1 MLKNLLKS
9 ELLNQNYL
17 SDEQVIIMKIKDLI
31 TSRQLE
37 PGDKLPSERTLSE
50 KLNFSR
56 NQIRS
61 AIQKLEFYGLVKKL
75 PQSGTVVSNIGITA
89 LNGMMQDI
97 LKLQQPDFKSLVET
111 RILLEKNMVKL
122 AAERRSKESL
132 DDLKVTLN
140 EFNKKILN
148 GEEAIEEDL
157 MFHLKIAEASG
168 NSVIHSLMLIIV
180 PEIIMYFT
188 QNKICSDVR
197 GQKLIDE
204 HIAIYEA
211 IKDQDPNK
219 AIEALEIHLSDVS
232 NYCNEN

>member
-1 MLKNLLKS
+1 MEEKLFEKNATA
-9 ELLNQNYL
+9 NQVVT
-17 SDEQVIIMKIKDLI
+17 DEEVIIMKIKNLI
-31 TSRQLE
+31 TSKQLE

-97 LKLQQPDFKSLVET
+97 LKIQQPDFKSLVET
-111 RILLEKNMVKL
+111 RVLLERMMVKL
-122 AAERRSKESL
+122 AAERRSEESL
-132 DDLKVTLN
+132 IELKETLAS
-140 EFNKKILN
+140 FNKKILA
-148 GEEAIEEDL
+148 GENAIEEDL
-157 MFHLKIAEASG
+157 LFHLKIAEASG

-180 PEIIMYFT
+180 PEIILYFT

-197 GQKLIDE
+197 GQRLIDE
-204 HIAIYEA
+204 HIAIFEA
-211 IKDQDPNK
+211 IKDQDPQRAEK
-219 AIEALEIHLSDVS
+219 ALEVHLTDIL
-232 NYCNEN
+232 NFCNKD

>member
-1 MLKNLLKS
+1 MIEKLLKQN
-9 ELLNQNYL
+9 LNSVDSS

-31 TSRQLE
+31 TSKQLE
-37 PGDKLPSERTLSE
+37 PGDKLPSERTLSD
-50 KLNFSR
+50 KLGFSR
-56 NQIRS
+56 SQIRS

-122 AAERRSKESL
+122 AAERRSEESL
-132 DDLKVTLN
+132 QELRDTLAN
-140 EFNKKILN
+140 LNDKILR
-148 GEEAIEEDL
+148 GENAIEEDL
-157 MFHLKIAEASG
+157 MFHLKIAESSG

-180 PEIIMYFT
+180 PEIILYFT
-188 QNKICSDVR
+188 QNKVCSDVK
-197 GQKLIDE
+197 GQTLIDQ

-211 IKDQDPNK
+211 IKDQNPEK
-219 AIEALEIHLSDVS
+219 AEEALEIHLSDIS
-232 NYCNEN
+232 KYCYEN

>member
-1 MLKNLLKS
+1 MTEKLLKQN
-9 ELLNQNYL
+9 LNSVDSS

-31 TSRQLE
+31 TSKQLE
-37 PGDKLPSERTLSE
+37 PGDKLPSERTLSD
-50 KLNFSR
+50 KLGFSR
-56 NQIRS
+56 SQIRS

-122 AAERRSKESL
+122 AAERRSEESL
-132 DDLKVTLN
+132 QELKETLAN
-140 EFNKKILN
+140 LNDKILC
-148 GEEAIEEDL
+148 GENAIEEDL

-180 PEIIMYFT
+180 PEIILYFT
-188 QNKICSDVR
+188 QNKVCSDVK
-197 GQKLIDE
+197 GQTLIDQ

-211 IKDQDPNK
+211 IKDQDAKK
-219 AIEALEIHLSDVS
+219 AEEALEIHLSDIS
-232 NYCNEN
+232 KYCYEN